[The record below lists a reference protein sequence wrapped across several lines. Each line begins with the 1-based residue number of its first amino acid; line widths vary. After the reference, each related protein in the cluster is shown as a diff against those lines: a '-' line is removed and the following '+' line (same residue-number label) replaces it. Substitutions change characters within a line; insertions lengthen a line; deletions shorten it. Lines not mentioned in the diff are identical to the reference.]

1 MNFRPELTRVKPI
14 FSRSEE
20 LIKIELGA
28 TKPFLKVLNVLIN
41 VQEHCVTIFHKGL
54 KDILGLLRDIIDD
67 IVKEEPVER
76 FGVSNWLIPVLLFFF
91 LVDIFLCII
100 REVALKSS
108 NLQGQLKER

>member
-1 MNFRPELTRVKPI
+1 MNFRPELIKVKPI

-20 LIKIELGA
+20 LIKIELAA

-41 VQEHCVTIFHKGL
+41 VQEHCVTIFYKGV
-54 KDILGLLRDIIDD
+54 KDVLGLLRDIIDD

-76 FGVSNWLIPVLLFFF
+76 FSVRNRLILVLLFFF

-100 REVALKSS
+100 RVVAL
-108 NLQGQLKER
+108 